1 MEHIVIGKQRTKTLT
16 EEEVLDA
23 MDEEIIEHMNACDM
37 GIDEVLD
44 YIEKNYL

>member
-1 MEHIVIGKQRTKTLT
+1 
-16 EEEVLDA
+16 

-44 YIEKNYL
+44 YIEKNYLWL